1 MLQVAKQNEIDN
13 VKAAAHRDMERE
25 LDGEREAHQDQNE
38 KLRNKIRRLQDQ
50 LEKEQRNRL
59 RDREIQL
66 RQEAFYAGQIA
77 SLGLAAVEGHM

>member
-1 MLQVAKQNEIDN
+1 
-13 VKAAAHRDMERE
+13 MERE

-59 RDREIQL
+59 RDKDIQ
-66 RQEAFYAGQIA
+66 
-77 SLGLAAVEGHM
+77 